1 MAVEFPPPQE
11 KILENARIAAEYLRI
26 PVCISII
33 LFLQTVAHPKK
44 IKIGDKEPKA
54 RSEEVSIAK
63 TYAAGDQTS
72 PSGFSKM
79 NNKDKIVLANANPSR
94 FIDMYGA
101 LPLFRDNLKIG
112 AIGVSG
118 GTKMQDLA
126 ICFYSLKKSGF
137 EVQKEWFKMFENLEE
152 VEKDELQA
160 YFDDLGLFDILS

>member
-11 KILENARIAAEYLRI
+11 KILKNARIAAELLGI
-26 PVCISII
+26 SICISII

-44 IKIGDKEPKA
+44 IKIGGKEPKG
-54 RSEEVSIAK
+54 RSEKVSIAK
-63 TYAAGDQTS
+63 TNEADDQAS

-79 NNKDKIVLANANPSR
+79 NNKDKIALANSDPSR
-94 FIDMYGA
+94 FIDVYGA
-101 LPLFRDNLKIG
+101 LPLFRDNLQIG

-137 EVQKEWFKMFENLEE
+137 EVQKEWFRMFENLEE
-152 VEKDELQA
+152 VEKDELQRH
-160 YFDDLGLFDILS
+160 FDDLGLFDILS